1 MITSIYNHIKVF
13 NDSSYPYLFG
23 GSKARKL
30 KFILNNA
37 KSKNANAVVSA
48 GSASSNHARDCAL
61 ACAQLGWPCTLIIH
75 DREDYTKDNLF
86 LMKLSGAH
94 LIFCELKDVSHLMD
108 QAMLDYQEQGLN
120 PYYIWGG
127 GHSVHGSLAL
137 KDAVNDFVKYS
148 NGWVPDFVVVASGTG
163 GTQAGLH
170 VGFEHIFPEVQ
181 VIGISIAREKERGL
195 EAVTNAVNELTDFCS
210 LPSTKNH
217 IEFIDEFVA
226 GGYAKSSKDINET
239 IKQCAKRGLLLDS
252 TYTGKAF
259 YGMKKLIDTQKIPL
273 GSNVLFWHTGG
284 IFNLLTD
291 KNRLLEDL

>member
-1 MITSIYNHIKVF
+1 MITSFSDHIRVF
-13 NDSSYPYLFG
+13 NDSNYPYLFG

-170 VGFEHIFPEVQ
+170 VGFEQLFPEAQ
-181 VIGISIAREKERGL
+181 VIGISIARNKERGL
-195 EAVTNAVNELTDFCS
+195 EAVTRAIHELTNFCS
-210 LPSTKNH
+210 LPSTKKN
-217 IEFIDEFVA
+217 IEFIDEFVE
-226 GGYAKSSKDINET
+226 GGYAKSSQHMNNT
-239 IKQCAKRGLLLDS
+239 IKKCAERGLLLDP

-259 YGMKKLIDTQKIPL
+259 YGMKRLIETQQIPAE
-273 GSNVLFWHTGG
+273 SNVLFWHTGG

-291 KNRLLEDL
+291 KNRVLEGL